1 MPLCPNRDVRGNG
14 ASLVVVAAA
23 ALTVERADDDGD
35 DSAWCRP
42 RRRLATRVVV
52 VAAAAV
58 VVVVAR
64 IFARDAT
71 RASRCPTGARVATPR
86 LRAAPLKVSGA
97 LSAHD
102 DDDRRRLGA
111 RARGRTSEM
120 RGAMNANAALP
131 ARAATRATSRRAT
144 TTTTRTRRASMTSRK
159 ATTTRTRAVG
169 INDAEK
175 PPEETV
181 AGVELQLGRA
191 AMLGFLGTTVG
202 DVLTRGDGPIEQLG
216 DEFSYVARHVVN
228 PVEVARDALEV
239 AGFYVE
245 SVVLIWFLLGGSLL
259 LGFWQGA
266 RSPIKTVSGKSAK
279 QRAEAAFG
287 EIEKAY
293 ETTVREQK
301 PYELFNGRLAM
312 LGTAF
317 AFVGDVET
325 GGLGPLEQV
334 QLESG
339 IPIIDEEIFALVFL
353 AGVSFNVVATGVTA
367 VRRAYVKG
375 RE

>member
-1 MPLCPNRDVRGNG
+1 
-14 ASLVVVAAA
+14 
-23 ALTVERADDDGD
+23 
-35 DSAWCRP
+35 
-42 RRRLATRVVV
+42 
-52 VAAAAV
+52 
-58 VVVVAR
+58 
-64 IFARDAT
+64 
-71 RASRCPTGARVATPR
+71 
-86 LRAAPLKVSGA
+86 
-97 LSAHD
+97 
-102 DDDRRRLGA
+102 
-111 RARGRTSEM
+111 
-120 RGAMNANAALP
+120 
-131 ARAATRATSRRAT
+131 
-144 TTTTRTRRASMTSRK
+144 
-159 ATTTRTRAVG
+159 
-169 INDAEK
+169 
-175 PPEETV
+175 
-181 AGVELQLGRA
+181 
-191 AMLGFLGTTVG
+191 MLGFLGTTVG

>member
-1 MPLCPNRDVRGNG
+1 MSDR
-14 ASLVVVAAA
+14 
-23 ALTVERADDDGD
+23 RA
-35 DSAWCRP
+35 R
-42 RRRLATRVVV
+42 
-52 VAAAAV
+52 
-58 VVVVAR
+58 
-64 IFARDAT
+64 RDAS
-71 RASRCPTGARVATPR
+71 ASSGAA
-86 LRAAPLKVSGA
+86 KSGA

-144 TTTTRTRRASMTSRK
+144 TRTRRASVTSRK

>member
-52 VAAAAV
+52 VVRRRRRRRRRAHL
-58 VVVVAR
+58 R
-64 IFARDAT
+64 SRRDACVAMSDR
-71 RASRCPTGARVATPR
+71 RARRDASASSGAA
-86 LRAAPLKVSGA
+86 KSGA

>member
-1 MPLCPNRDVRGNG
+1 M
-14 ASLVVVAAA
+14 
-23 ALTVERADDDGD
+23 RAN
-35 DSAWCRP
+35 
-42 RRRLATRVVV
+42 T
-52 VAAAAV
+52 
-58 VVVVAR
+58 
-64 IFARDAT
+64 
-71 RASRCPTGARVATPR
+71 
-86 LRAAPLKVSGA
+86 
-97 LSAHD
+97 
-102 DDDRRRLGA
+102 
-111 RARGRTSEM
+111 
-120 RGAMNANAALP
+120 ALP
-131 ARAATRATSRRAT
+131 ARSATRATSRRAT
-144 TTTTRTRRASMTSRK
+144 TTTTTTRTRRASVTSRK

-175 PPEETV
+175 PPEEAA

-202 DVLTRGDGPIEQLG
+202 DVLTRGDGPIKQLG

>member
-1 MPLCPNRDVRGNG
+1 MSDR
-14 ASLVVVAAA
+14 
-23 ALTVERADDDGD
+23 RA
-35 DSAWCRP
+35 R
-42 RRRLATRVVV
+42 
-52 VAAAAV
+52 
-58 VVVVAR
+58 
-64 IFARDAT
+64 RDAS
-71 RASRCPTGARVATPR
+71 ASSGAA
-86 LRAAPLKVSGA
+86 KSGA

-131 ARAATRATSRRAT
+131 ARAATRATSRRA
-144 TTTTRTRRASMTSRK
+144 TTRTRRASMTSRK